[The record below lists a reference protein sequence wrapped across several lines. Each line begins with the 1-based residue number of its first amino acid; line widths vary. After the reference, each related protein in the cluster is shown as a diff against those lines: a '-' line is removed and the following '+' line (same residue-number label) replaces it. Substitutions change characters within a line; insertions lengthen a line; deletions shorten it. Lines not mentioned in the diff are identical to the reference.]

1 MQSMSANTLKLSIGF
16 IVANLFLLFI
26 ILYMRNGTTMVVTID
41 TPMQSPLN
49 TKIYYTNG
57 IEGYSEKHTLSPFKI
72 QTNQYYYNFPEFTQV
87 KQLRFDPHNHK
98 ASMTIRKMKIIHY
111 HYFKKSIYILPLQ
124 NFKSGAQIS
133 NYRITAQGISFT
145 SIGNDP
151 NISTQFVPKKIF
163 QAYQFPMYQLVLSLL
178 MISILFYIYHLYKTE
193 SLNDSLTAKLILY
206 TLFLTF
212 IFFKTTYYKEHV
224 RFGYPP
230 DEIVHFSYVQY
241 VHSHHDIVPDFK
253 KMPHYLSHPSLY
265 YEFIN
270 LAYDQDASKKQN
282 IENFRSLST
291 LIYLATLI
299 LIFYLGFSS
308 QLSILGHFVYL
319 TFVSVIPMH
328 AYLGSSITNDTLAM
342 FGAAIFILGFKRLIE
357 KNYNTFTYVIIGLG
371 IFLSFFSKLT
381 AALLLFFTIVF
392 FFIRMFITKEWISI
406 NKIQVILLL
415 LFLLPIA
422 YYQVSIILEYHA
434 LIPTYNHTHPEAYL
448 KSGFYVP
455 EALRQHLT
463 PYQWFERMVHYIQ
476 GGWFGIHSHH
486 SFGHPTWS
494 GVSGLIALHLF
505 AIIALFLKCTEEKKI
520 FCVLGKL
527 SLFALFSVLV
537 VQYFFSYKAHVAHGY
552 LGGLQPRYLLPFM
565 FSFAIM
571 ASLFV
576 ERFKNIFFIN
586 ILIILLCIHALYSD
600 FFYFLTN
607 YA

>member
-1 MQSMSANTLKLSIGF
+1 MSANTLKLSIGF
-16 IVANLFLLFI
+16 IVANLLLLFI

-41 TPMQSPLN
+41 TSTQSQLN

-57 IEGYSEKHTLSPFKI
+57 TEGYSEKHTLSPFKI
-72 QTNQYYYNFPEFTQV
+72 KTNKYYYNFPELTQV

-98 ASMTIRKMKIIHY
+98 ASMTIREMKIIHY

-124 NFKSGAQIS
+124 NFKSGAQIADYHVTS
-133 NYRITAQGISFT
+133 QGISLK

-151 NISTQFVPKKIF
+151 NISTLFLPKKVF
-163 QAYQFPMYQLVLSLL
+163 YGYHFPIYYLLLSMLI
-178 MISILFYIYHLYKTE
+178 MTVLFYLYHLYLTTVLNE
-193 SLNDSLTAKLILY
+193 SFVAKLILY
-206 TLFLTF
+206 TLFLLF
-212 IFFKTTYYKEHV
+212 IFFQANYYKEHV
-224 RFGYPP
+224 KFGYPP
-230 DEIVHFSYVQY
+230 DESMHFSYVQY
-241 VHSHHDIVPDFK
+241 VHSHHNIVPDFK

-265 YEFIN
+265 YEFID
-270 LAYDQDASKKQN
+270 LAYDQDTSKKQN

-291 LIYLATLI
+291 LIYLATLM
-299 LIFYLGFSS
+299 LVFYLGFSS

-319 TFVSVIPMH
+319 TFISAIPMH

-342 FGAAIFILGFKRLIE
+342 FGAAVFILGFKRLLE
-357 KNYNTFTYVIIGLG
+357 KNYNTLTYLIIGLG

-381 AALLLFFTIVF
+381 AALLLFFAIVF
-392 FFIRMFITKEWISI
+392 FFMRMFITKEWIAI

-434 LIPTYNHTHPEAYL
+434 LIPTYNHTHPAAYL

-455 EALRQHLT
+455 EALRQHLN

-505 AIIALFLKCTEEKKI
+505 AIIALFLKCSEEKKT
-520 FCVLGKL
+520 FCIVGKL
-527 SLFALFSVLV
+527 SLLALFSVLV
-537 VQYFFSYKAHVAHGY
+537 VQYFFSYKAHIAHGY

-576 ERFKNIFFIN
+576 ERFKNIFLIN